1 MPIAAARKDVQ
12 QSYFADKADHDEE
25 FARLQKLEESRDP
38 ATHRYLEALGIRK
51 GWRCLEVGPGAGSI
65 ARWMAERVGRRGKVV
80 AADIN
85 PRFLS
90 DVRIP
95 NLEVRKL
102 DITNDRIEERGYD
115 LVHARLVLM
124 HVPDPMRALRRMVKA
139 LRPGGWLLIEDG
151 DLLSVQVVSKDHP
164 DAETFVHVMSAVRRH
179 LEKTHTFDTSFGRR
193 LPDMFEAAGLVDID
207 NEVTLRVAQG
217 GDERFRGP
225 FERYREAILA
235 TGEVTAKE
243 WEARSR
249 CLDDPDF
256 RWIGLAFV
264 AAWGRKWG

>member
-1 MPIAAARKDVQ
+1 MGAMAVRNDVQ

-25 FARLQKLEESRDP
+25 LSRLQKLEENRDP
-38 ATHRYLEALGIRK
+38 TTIRYLESLGIGK

-65 ARWMAERVGRRGKVV
+65 ARWMADRVGRRGKIV

-85 PRFLS
+85 PRFLN

-95 NLEVRKL
+95 NLEVRQQ
-102 DITNDRIEERGYD
+102 DIAEDRIEEREYD

-124 HVPDPMRALRRMVKA
+124 HIPDPMRALRRMVKA

-151 DLLSVQVVSKDHP
+151 DLLSIQVVSKDHP
-164 DAETFVHVMSAVRRH
+164 DADTFVYVMNAVRRH
-179 LEKTHTFDTSFGRR
+179 LEKSHTFDTSFGRS

-207 NEVTLRVAQG
+207 NEVTLRVARG

-225 FERYREAILA
+225 FDRYRDAILA
-235 TGEVTAKE
+235 SGEVTAEE
-243 WEARSR
+243 WETRNR

-256 RWIGLAFV
+256 KWMGLSFV
-264 AAWGRKWG
+264 AAWGRRWG